1 MGGVCPK
8 IKSIFRRNG
17 DDFMIIVIDNYDS
30 FTYNL
35 VHYLGEFEQDIKVIR
50 NDEMSVPEI
59 MDNNPSKIVI
69 SPGPCTPKEAG
80 ISVEL
85 IKTAEVPILGV
96 CLGHQAIGAAFGGN
110 IIKAPEVF
118 HGKTSSIDHDG
129 SLLFSE
135 IEKSYDVVRY
145 HSLIIDMKTLP
156 SELNVTATLSDD
168 KEIIM
173 AVVLINRP
181 IYGVQF
187 HPESIDTNNGT
198 KPVSYTHLT
207 LPTKA

>member
-1 MGGVCPK
+1 MCPK
-8 IKSIFRRNG
+8 IKSIFRRDG

-35 VHYLGEFEQDIKVIR
+35 VHYIGEFEQDIKVIR
-50 NDEMSVPEI
+50 NDEMSVSEI

-118 HGKTSSIDHDG
+118 HGKASSIDHDG
-129 SLLFSE
+129 SLIFSE

-168 KEIIM
+168 NEIIM
-173 AVVLINRP
+173 AVEHIHRP

-198 KPVSYTHLT
+198 KLIENFI
-207 LPTKA
+207 KKI

>member
-1 MGGVCPK
+1 
-8 IKSIFRRNG
+8 
-17 DDFMIIVIDNYDS
+17 MIIVIDNYDS

-35 VHYLGEFEQDIKVIR
+35 VHYIGEFEQDIKVIR
-50 NDEMSVPEI
+50 NDEMSVTEI

-85 IKTAEVPILGV
+85 IKSSQVPILGV

-129 SLLFSE
+129 SILFSE
-135 IEKSYDVVRY
+135 IEKPYDVVRY

-168 KEIIM
+168 NEIIM
-173 AVVLINRP
+173 AVEHTDRP

-187 HPESIDTNNGT
+187 HPESIDTNNGI
-198 KPVSYTHLT
+198 KLIENFI
-207 LPTKA
+207 KKI

>member
-1 MGGVCPK
+1 MCPK
-8 IKSIFRRNG
+8 IKSIFRRDG

-35 VHYLGEFEQDIKVIR
+35 VHYIGEFEQDIKVIR
-50 NDEMSVPEI
+50 NDEMSVTEI

-85 IKTAEVPILGV
+85 IKSSQVPILGV

-129 SLLFSE
+129 SILFSE

-156 SELNVTATLSDD
+156 NELNVTATLSDD
-168 KEIIM
+168 NEIIM
-173 AVVLINRP
+173 AVEHINRP

-187 HPESIDTNNGT
+187 HPESIDTNNGI
-198 KPVSYTHLT
+198 KLIENFI
-207 LPTKA
+207 KKI

>member
-1 MGGVCPK
+1 MCPK

-35 VHYLGEFEQDIKVIR
+35 VHYIGEFEQDIKVIR
-50 NDEMSVPEI
+50 NDEMSVTEI

-85 IKTAEVPILGV
+85 IKSSEVPILGV

-168 KEIIM
+168 NEIIM
-173 AVVLINRP
+173 AVEHINRP

-187 HPESIDTNNGT
+187 HPESIDTNNGI
-198 KPVSYTHLT
+198 KLIENFIR
-207 LPTKA
+207 KI

>member
-1 MGGVCPK
+1 
-8 IKSIFRRNG
+8 
-17 DDFMIIVIDNYDS
+17 MILLIDNYDS

-35 VHYLGEFEQDIKVIR
+35 VHYVEELGHNVQVYR
-50 NDEMSVPEI
+50 NDKISLKKI
-59 MDNNPSKIVI
+59 AKLNPKKIII

-85 IKTAEVPILGV
+85 IKSSEVPILGV

-173 AVVLINRP
+173 AVEHINRP

-187 HPESIDTNNGT
+187 HPESIDTNNGI
-198 KPVSYTHLT
+198 KLIENFI
-207 LPTKA
+207 KKI

>member
-1 MGGVCPK
+1 MCPK
-8 IKSIFRRNG
+8 IRSIFRRDG

-35 VHYLGEFEQDIKVIR
+35 VHYIGEFEQDIKVIR
-50 NDEMSVPEI
+50 NDEMSVSEI
-59 MDNNPSKIVI
+59 MDNNPNKIVI

-85 IKTAEVPILGV
+85 VKTAEVPILGV

-118 HGKTSSIDHDG
+118 HGKASSIDHDG

-168 KEIIM
+168 KETIM
-173 AVVLINRP
+173 AVEHINKP

-198 KPVSYTHLT
+198 KLIENFI
-207 LPTKA
+207 KKI

>member
-1 MGGVCPK
+1 MCPK
-8 IKSIFRRNG
+8 IRSIFRRDG

-35 VHYLGEFEQDIKVIR
+35 VHYIGEFEQDIKVIR
-50 NDEMSVPEI
+50 NDEMSVSEI
-59 MDNNPSKIVI
+59 MDNNPNKIVI

-85 IKTAEVPILGV
+85 VKTAEVPILGV

-168 KEIIM
+168 EEIIM
-173 AVVLINRP
+173 AVEHINRP

-198 KPVSYTHLT
+198 KLIENFI
-207 LPTKA
+207 KKI

>member
-35 VHYLGEFEQDIKVIR
+35 VHYIGEFEQDIKVIR
-50 NDEMSVPEI
+50 NDEMSVTEI

-85 IKTAEVPILGV
+85 IKSSEVPILGV

-129 SLLFSE
+129 SILFSE

-168 KEIIM
+168 NEIIM
-173 AVVLINRP
+173 AVEHIDRP

-198 KPVSYTHLT
+198 KLIENFI
-207 LPTKA
+207 KKI